1 MSSPSIYKYLSS
13 VILM

>member
-1 MSSPSIYKYLSS
+1 MSSPSMYKYLSS